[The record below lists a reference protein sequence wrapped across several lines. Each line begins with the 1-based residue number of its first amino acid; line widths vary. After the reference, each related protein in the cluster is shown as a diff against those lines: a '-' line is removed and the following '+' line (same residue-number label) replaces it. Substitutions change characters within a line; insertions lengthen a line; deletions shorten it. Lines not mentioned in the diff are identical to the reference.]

1 MKKFGTSQ
9 RIAQKQYFCFMLD
22 LFRDQKKEG
31 ERNMKKIMALIFT
44 AILMLGISSP
54 VFASEE
60 KDIAKALEMIEQ
72 TNLEIEKKIEKA
84 VLKSDK
90 LHAEYLMDIQRLEED
105 EKLEN
110 DVTKSTELKK
120 ELEAKYDKKL
130 DEIIAKVYDETF
142 EMSAKTIKKAAE
154 LGVEAECSWVLVRFA
169 DRYVWIDPVRVV
181 GLKK

>member
-1 MKKFGTSQ
+1 M
-9 RIAQKQYFCFMLD
+9 ID
-22 LFRDQKKEG
+22 LFKDQKKEG
-31 ERNMKKIMALIFT
+31 ERNMKKIMALVFT

-84 VLKSDK
+84 VSRSDQ
-90 LHAEYLMDIQRLEED
+90 LHAKYLMDIQELEED
-105 EKLEN
+105 KKLEN
-110 DVTKSTELKK
+110 DLKK
-120 ELEAKYDKKL
+120 EEVTAKYNKKL

-142 EMSAKTIKKAAE
+142 EMSAKTIDKAAE

-181 GLKK
+181 GF

>member
-1 MKKFGTSQ
+1 
-9 RIAQKQYFCFMLD
+9 
-22 LFRDQKKEG
+22 
-31 ERNMKKIMALIFT
+31 MKKIIALIFT

-72 TNLEIEKKIEKA
+72 TNLEIEKKIEKG
-84 VLKSDK
+84 VTKSDK
-90 LHAEYLMDIQRLEED
+90 LYAEYLLDIQKLEED
-105 EKLEN
+105 KKLEK
-110 DVTKSTELKK
+110 DLKKKTELND
-120 ELEAKYDKKL
+120 EITAKYNKKL
-130 DEIIAKVYDETF
+130 DKIIVKVYDETL

-169 DRYVWIDPVRVV
+169 DRWEWIDPVRVV